1 MWEKEGIKVEQM
13 EEQPHQNVCFV
24 GVLEDAKTITM
35 TKRQKRAFV
44 SGLESLQHHD
54 QVMNGCFGVIDASW
68 PATKNILVVTSSPR
82 IFDHPCIR
90 VCDVGTDACHLEEE
104 AHIDMNE
111 LCEGI
116 DLAVIVVRYESPNSP
131 SYLERLLSDLESHA
145 ITSGMKLWT
154 PLRPAGG
161 RRIVVEFHVMHL
173 GSDLAFTTNDPEV
186 GNEFNSWV
194 EDKDVDS
201 LLTWS
206 FTEWLVECGRDL
218 AVRNGMSVA
227 FPAVVAED
235 EGSGKEQL
243 DILETPEDQAVGR
256 RIEQEISEE
265 QLLDEVDIPG
275 LPASTAE
282 RRARWRKLP
291 SRVRIGIIRLHRQF
305 GHVPVSVM
313 VNLLKAARIDPLF
326 IEAAKLHRCPAC
338 EDTSEKKKTHKVSM
352 PSEYRFNH
360 TLGIDLLEVV
370 DIKGQKYMVMNMVCI
385 GTTFQLCHVVRVGHG
400 QCSSSTALGA
410 LQTRWFSWA
419 GHPEAIRL
427 WPWSPQ

>member
-1 MWEKEGIKVEQM
+1 MCQERLQRVRELQAELLSEPNRSVGASPEGVVPSKGRIKDPYEGLEGAKTLGHTKDEVETFSDTSSGTISPCKLEEVTKDIDVWEKEGIKVERM

-24 GVLEDAKTITM
+24 GVLEDAKTSTM
-35 TKRQKRAFV
+35 TKRQKRTFV

-54 QVMNGCFGVIDASW
+54 QVMNGCFGVIDTSL

-116 DLAVIVVRYESPNSP
+116 DLAVIVVRYESPNAP

-145 ITSGMKLWT
+145 ITSGMKLLHVDTLETSRWKEN
-154 PLRPAGG
+154 RG
-161 RRIVVEFHVMHL
+161 RVSVMHL

-227 FPAVVAED
+227 FPAIVAED

-243 DILETPEDQAVGR
+243 DILETPWRSSR
-256 RIEQEISEE
+256 R
-265 QLLDEVDIPG
+265 
-275 LPASTAE
+275 
-282 RRARWRKLP
+282 
-291 SRVRIGIIRLHRQF
+291 
-305 GHVPVSVM
+305 
-313 VNLLKAARIDPLF
+313 
-326 IEAAKLHRCPAC
+326 
-338 EDTSEKKKTHKVSM
+338 
-352 PSEYRFNH
+352 
-360 TLGIDLLEVV
+360 
-370 DIKGQKYMVMNMVCI
+370 
-385 GTTFQLCHVVRVGHG
+385 
-400 QCSSSTALGA
+400 
-410 LQTRWFSWA
+410 
-419 GHPEAIRL
+419 
-427 WPWSPQ
+427 